1 MALRTADQADGL
13 RAARG
18 DREGAQVVRLR
29 RATSSAT
36 RTIAV
41 TSGKGGVG
49 KTQIAAN
56 VAVGLARRGLSVVL
70 FDADLGLASL
80 DLALGLTPELDL
92 RAVFEGDKRIEEILV
107 EGPAGVKLLPACPGR
122 YEMANLGPSER
133 NAIANAVDEVARG
146 FDVLVIDTGA
156 GIGGNA
162 VSFASAADDVLLVS
176 TPDPTSVR
184 DAYAMAKVLNR
195 RSGVSHIHFVA
206 NQVTSESEGLELHA
220 CLQNIVRRFLTLELG
235 YLGCVPSD
243 ESVRQAVAAREP
255 FLLRAPQSIAARATE
270 ALVRRL
276 EPPTPAGELC

>member
-13 RAARG
+13 RASRG
-18 DREGAQVVRLR
+18 NPEGAKVVRLR
-29 RATSSAT
+29 RANASAT

-56 VAVGLARRGLSVVL
+56 LAVGLARRGLSVVL

-80 DLALGLTPELDL
+80 DLALGLSPEWDL
-92 RAVFEGDKRIEEILV
+92 RAVFEGDKRIDEILV
-107 EGPAGVKLLPACPGR
+107 EGPSGVKLLPACPGR

-133 NAIANAVDEVARG
+133 DAIANVVDEVARG

-162 VSFASAADDVLLVS
+162 VSFASSADDVLLVS

-195 RSGVSHIHFVA
+195 RRGIAQVHFVA
-206 NQVTSESEGLELHA
+206 NQVASETEGAELHS
-220 CLQNIVRRFLTLELG
+220 CLQAIVRRFLTLELG

-243 ESVRQAVAAREP
+243 DAVRQAVVAREP
-255 FLLRAPQSIAARATE
+255 FLLRSPHSIAARATE

-276 EPPTPAGELC
+276 EPQTPAGELC

>member
-1 MALRTADQADGL
+1 MALRTIDQADGL

-18 DREGAQVVRLR
+18 DRDAAPRVPVRR
-29 RATSSAT
+29 PGPRAPHS
-36 RTIAV
+36 IAV

-49 KTQIAAN
+49 KTQLAAN
-56 VAVGLARRGLSVVL
+56 IAVSLARRGLSVVL

-80 DLALGLTPELDL
+80 DLALGLSPEWDL
-92 RAVFEGDKRIEEILV
+92 RSVFEGDKRIEEILV
-107 EGPAGVKLLPACPGR
+107 EGPMGVTLLPACPGR
-122 YEMANLGPSER
+122 YEMANLGPAER

-162 VSFASAADDVLLVS
+162 VSFASAADDVLLVT

-195 RSGVSHIHFVA
+195 RSGLERIHLVA
-206 NQVTSESEGLELHA
+206 NQVCSEAEGLELHG
-220 CLQNIVRRFLTLELG
+220 CLQAIVRRFLTLELD

-243 ESVRQAVAAREP
+243 DSVRHAVVARVP
-255 FLLRAPQSIAARATE
+255 FLLRTPDSLAARATD

-276 EPPTPAGELC
+276 EPHAPAEEPS